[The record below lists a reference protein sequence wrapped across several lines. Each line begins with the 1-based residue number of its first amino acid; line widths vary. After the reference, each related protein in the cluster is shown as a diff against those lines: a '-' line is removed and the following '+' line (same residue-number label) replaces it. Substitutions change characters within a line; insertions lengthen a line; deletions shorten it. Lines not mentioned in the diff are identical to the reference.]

1 MVKYAVLVIM
11 VTGVASAC
19 CVLLL
24 ISVADLVD
32 WCLPGLWCGLGWLLL
47 DFGRLV
53 LRVVGFV
60 G

>member
-1 MVKYAVLVIM
+1 M

-32 WCLPGLWCGLGWLLL
+32 WYLPGLWCGLGWLLL